1 VLVAWTI
8 LTAVDLWQV
17 AVRAPASLGAA
28 GVAWLGALYLVATGV
43 GALAGR
49 LAGLRPETTRA
60 LLVGGGLALFT
71 VETALRSLPP
81 DSTVRGW
88 VVGGIVLASLVATW
102 ALRAPFAR
110 HMPAWTA
117 AGALLVLAAG
127 AAGAGYGFGGGRR
140 TEAPATQ
147 TSDAGDRPS
156 FLVVVVDTLRA
167 DHLGCYGYVR
177 PTTPALDRLASEGAL
192 FERAFSQSSWT
203 KPATAS
209 LFTGRFPLQHQALYE
224 RSRLPEAETTIPE
237 YLRPRAYRT
246 AVLSANPWVTPEYG
260 FDQGVDDFVSVYD
273 ERFTRVTLFMTV
285 LKRIS
290 QLVDGKLRL
299 YNKVKYLVLGEL
311 STTARDV
318 RLVDAAVAWL
328 GAHGARP
335 FFLYLH
341 MMSPHHPYDP
351 PKPFDRFVPDPGH
364 APVKNYPRKS
374 YEFFAHGDPLPE
386 PELADMLARYDGDIL
401 HADTEIA
408 RLLEALDRQGLAQ
421 TTIVLV
427 TADHGEEFYDHGNW
441 GHGQSLYNEL
451 IRVPLIVRAPG
462 RIPPGTRTARPVMHV
477 DVVPTL
483 LSLAG
488 APHPPS
494 LPVIAENLLD
504 VVAGKVGA
512 PDRPI
517 VSELLYRAAQGEIVV
532 SGDRKLLAVRQNDE
546 LIQQVFDLAYDFA
559 ERTPITSQAEIEPL
573 DRLRVDTR
581 RALERAR
588 SAAQDATTDTNL
600 DHLRDLGYAE

>member
-8 LTAVDLWQV
+8 LTAVDLFQV
-17 AVRAPASLGAA
+17 AVRAPGSLGAT
-28 GVAWLGALYLVATGV
+28 GVAWLGALYLAPTAA

-49 LAGLRPETTRA
+49 LAGLRPATTRA
-60 LLVGGGLALFT
+60 LLVAGGLALFA
-71 VETALRSLPP
+71 VETALRELPP
-81 DSTVRGW
+81 DAPAHAWIVAAIAIAALAATW
-88 VVGGIVLASLVATW
+88 VLRALFARRVPAWAAAAAALVLVA
-102 ALRAPFAR
+102 
-110 HMPAWTA
+110 
-117 AGALLVLAAG
+117 GATG
-127 AAGAGYGFGGGRR
+127 AASGFGHGRGPD
-140 TEAPATQ
+140 APAEQSPGT
-147 TSDAGDRPS
+147 GDRPS
-156 FLVVVVDTLRA
+156 VLVIVVDTLRA
-167 DHLGCYGYVR
+167 DHLGCYGYGR
-177 PTTPALDRLASEGAL
+177 PTSPALDRLASEGAL

-224 RSRLPEAETTIPE
+224 RSRLPDAETTIPE
-237 YLRPRAYRT
+237 ALRQRGYRT

-290 QLVDGKLRL
+290 QVVDGKLRL

-351 PKPFDRFVPDPGH
+351 PKPFDRFVPDPQH
-364 APVKNYPRKS
+364 APVKNYPHKR

-386 PELADMLARYDGDIL
+386 PDLADMVARYDGDIL

-408 RLLEALDRQGLAQ
+408 RLLAALDREGLAR
-421 TTIVLV
+421 TTTVVV
-427 TADHGEEFYDHGNW
+427 TADHGEEFYDHRNW

-451 IRVPLIVRAPG
+451 IHVPLIVRAPG
-462 RIPPGTRTARPVMHV
+462 RIPPGIRSPRPVMHV
-477 DVVPTL
+477 DILPTL
-483 LSLAG
+483 LALAG
-488 APHPPS
+488 ASRPPS
-494 LPVIAENLLD
+494 VPPIAESLLD
-504 VVAGKVGA
+504 VVAGKSGTA
-512 PDRPI
+512 DRPI
-517 VSELLYRAAQGEIVV
+517 LSELIYRAAQGEVV
-532 SGDRKLLAVRQNDE
+532 ISGDRKLLAVRRADE
-546 LIQQVFDLAYDFA
+546 LVQQVFDLTHDFA
-559 ERTPITSQAEIEPL
+559 ERAPITSQSDIEPL

-581 RALERAR
+581 RALERAQ
-588 SAAQDATTDTNL
+588 SAAEDATTDTNRE
-600 DHLRDLGYAE
+600 HLRDLGYAE